1 MPSSHMACGLSKADM
16 AEQQKVCLL
25 TGAGSSFGEAFCS
38 AFSDRFRIAA
48 VWHQHRPM
56 IALKDRTKVLTLQA
70 DLSRSD
76 QVQRAVQAVCEELGD
91 IDIVVN
97 ATGYRQWCPL
107 ADDDD
112 LASNM
117 AIHFDLNVR
126 VPLDVTL
133 AVLRQCWAG
142 RCDENRLRGRCAVN
156 ISSTAGS
163 HVYPGWGQGCYSAAK
178 AALNLASCHLAA
190 ELGSDGIRVNAVAP
204 NTFPAIVSWE
214 RLLNG
219 VLAVIDG
226 DASGQV
232 LVLDADRS
240 FWLRFDG
247 ISAEPE
253 VIARPDSLEDYRGGS
268 ASRYT

>member
-1 MPSSHMACGLSKADM
+1 MACGLGKADM
-16 AEQQKVCLL
+16 AEQRQTCLL
-25 TGAGSSFGEAFCS
+25 TGAGSSFGEAFCM
-38 AFSDRFRIAA
+38 AFRDRFRIAA
-48 VWHQHRPM
+48 IWHQNLPM
-56 IALKDRTKVLTLQA
+56 IASIGHGKVLALQA

-76 QVQRAVQAVCEELGD
+76 EVQRAVQTICEELGD

-97 ATGYRQWCPL
+97 ATGYRQWRPL
-107 ADDDD
+107 ADDDN

-133 AVLRQCWAG
+133 TVLRQCWAG
-142 RCDENRLRGRCAVN
+142 RCAENRLRGRCAVN

-163 HVYPGWGQGCYSAAK
+163 HVYTGWGQGCYSASK

-190 ELGSDGIRVNAVAP
+190 ELDSDGIRVNTVAP

-214 RLLNG
+214 RLLDG
-219 VLAVIDG
+219 VLTVIDG
-226 DASGQV
+226 DSSGQI

-240 FWLRFDG
+240 FWLRFG
-247 ISAEPE
+247 GVSAEPE
-253 VIARPDSLEDYRGGS
+253 VIARPEFMVDQ
-268 ASRYT
+268 

>member
-1 MPSSHMACGLSKADM
+1 MACGLGKADM
-16 AEQQKVCLL
+16 VEQQKVCLL

-38 AFSDRFRIAA
+38 AFLDRFRIAA
-48 VWHQHRPM
+48 IWHRRVPM
-56 IALKDRTKVLTLQA
+56 IALGDRAKVLALQA

-76 QVQRAVQAVCEELGD
+76 EVQRAVKTVCGELGD

-97 ATGYRQWCPL
+97 ATGYRRWCPL

-112 LASNM
+112 LVSNM
-117 AIHFDLNVR
+117 AMHFDLNVR
-126 VPLDVTL
+126 VPLDVRL

-163 HVYPGWGQGCYSAAK
+163 HVYAGWGQGCYSASK

-190 ELGSDGIRVNAVAP
+190 ELGSDGIRVNTVAP

-214 RLLNG
+214 RLFNG
-219 VLAVIDG
+219 VLTVIDG
-226 DASGQV
+226 DSSGQI
-232 LVLDADRS
+232 LVLDGDRS
-240 FWLRFDG
+240 FWLRFG
-247 ISAEPE
+247 GVSAEPE
-253 VIARPDSLEDYRGGS
+253 VVARPGDLEDQ
-268 ASRYT
+268 